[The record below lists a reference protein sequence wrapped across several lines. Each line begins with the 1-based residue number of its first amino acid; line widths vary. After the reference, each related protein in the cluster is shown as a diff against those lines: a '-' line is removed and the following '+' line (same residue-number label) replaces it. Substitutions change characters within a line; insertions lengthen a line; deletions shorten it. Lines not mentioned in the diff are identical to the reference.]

1 MVIYN
6 ENGISIVNNGKAV
19 QVRFDMDQILVNEN
33 AWSVYKTISAYHRD
47 EKYARHIKGGYSFRP
62 NDNFES
68 LDALVREFKA
78 VLAIVNKNTVLF

>member
-6 ENGISIVNNGKAV
+6 ENGINIVNNGKAV
-19 QVRFDMDQILVNEN
+19 QVRFDMDLILIDED
-33 AWSVYKTISAYHRD
+33 AYKVYQVISAYHRD
-47 EKYARHIKGGYSFRP
+47 EQYARHIKGGYSFRP